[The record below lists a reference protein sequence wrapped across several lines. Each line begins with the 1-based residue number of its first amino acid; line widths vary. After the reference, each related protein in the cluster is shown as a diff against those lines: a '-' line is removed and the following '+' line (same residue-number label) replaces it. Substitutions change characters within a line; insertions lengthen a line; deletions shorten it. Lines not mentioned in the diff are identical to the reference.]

1 MTTEEKKDQQ
11 VAQKPA
17 ESEKVLLRNESYYN
31 VTDFT
36 LRNGSYYYVS

>member
-17 ESEKVLLRNESYYN
+17 ESEKVLLRNESHYN
-31 VTDFT
+31 ITDLSIT
-36 LRNGSYYYVS
+36 

>member
-17 ESEKVLLRNESYYN
+17 EPEKVMSNS
-31 VTDFT
+31 
-36 LRNGSYYYVS
+36 VSIPWQIEFCRKISTQ

>member
-31 VTDFT
+31 VTDLT
-36 LRNGSYYYVS
+36 IT